1 MKKIIVTFSYGNE
14 SCQIEYLKG
23 DDRDDNDKIIN
34 YSKNADNEDK
44 WFHVKDDPSSHI
56 IALIPYSLPESFLNI
71 FLNDIIAK
79 GCLLYFEQNKEKYK
93 NTKSLNINYTNIK
106 NVQKTK
112 TKGLVNFSN
121 NKDVISKKITRDIE
135 ILTFSNETVINKY
148 KLI

>member
-1 MKKIIVTFSYGNE
+1 MKQITVIFIYDNKSY
-14 SCQIEYLKG
+14 QIEYLKG
-23 DDRDDNDKIIN
+23 DNRNDNDKIID
-34 YSKNADNEDK
+34 YSKNSGNKDI
-44 WFHVKDDPSSHI
+44 WFHLKNNPSSHI
-56 IALIPYSLPESFLNI
+56 IALIPVSISNI